1 MPPLQQSQLSSTSVF
16 ETDLPYP
23 VVDVEASE
31 KIGKLALAQHPTQK
45 LIVESASE
53 LITRSVKTSLF
64 RTKGGENSQLDIV
77 HDGNGQAMIFS
88 IGSDEVRLKVTSKE
102 VILTLLPAFLLC
114 VACR

>member
-1 MPPLQQSQLSSTSVF
+1 MLKLLRRLASLLLPSTQLKNSS
-16 ETDLPYP
+16 LN
-23 VVDVEASE
+23 
-31 KIGKLALAQHPTQK
+31 
-45 LIVESASE
+45 
-53 LITRSVKTSLF
+53 LF